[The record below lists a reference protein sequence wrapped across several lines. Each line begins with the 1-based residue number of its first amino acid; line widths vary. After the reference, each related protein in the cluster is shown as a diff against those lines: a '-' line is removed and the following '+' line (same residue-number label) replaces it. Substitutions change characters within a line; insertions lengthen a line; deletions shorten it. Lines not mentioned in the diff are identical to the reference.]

1 MQSEPPDIVRT
12 LRIAAWIWIG
22 YLVSLALVDT
32 LIYDARRMTPV
43 VGYYLVNLTPAI
55 VFLGL
60 SYSKWVRT
68 QVKIIVPVLIS
79 LISLAPL
86 LLYYLFNLHL
96 PPAPLSNIEGM
107 VLRQLPILFIG
118 LVLVAWNYNLA
129 IMLLYSFGIN
139 VFDMLIG
146 NLLGPFNNQ
155 QLTIFYFVIII
166 RTISF
171 IVVGIFINQ
180 LVARLRAQQAALKF
194 ANSELANY
202 ANTLE
207 TLAISQERNRL
218 ARELHDTLAHT
229 LSGLSVQLEIAKAYW
244 KVQPGTSYELLVKS
258 LATTRSGL
266 DETRRAL
273 KALRASPLDDL
284 GLRLA
289 LQNLSE
295 TAAERGRLQLE
306 LVLPEQLPS
315 ISPAV
320 EQCIYRIAQ
329 EAIENVL
336 LHANAKKLGVKLVV
350 DGENLELTIED
361 DGLGLEIAEAEP
373 ANHFGL
379 AGMRE
384 RAQLAGGE
392 LTITSQPGQGT
403 CVILKI

>member
-1 MQSEPPDIVRT
+1 M
-12 LRIAAWIWIG
+12 
-22 YLVSLALVDT
+22 
-32 LIYDARRMTPV
+32 
-43 VGYYLVNLTPAI
+43 
-55 VFLGL
+55 
-60 SYSKWVRT
+60 
-68 QVKIIVPVLIS
+68 
-79 LISLAPL
+79 
-86 LLYYLFNLHL
+86 
-96 PPAPLSNIEGM
+96 
-107 VLRQLPILFIG
+107 
-118 LVLVAWNYNLA
+118 
-129 IMLLYSFGIN
+129 
-139 VFDMLIG
+139 
-146 NLLGPFNNQ
+146 
-155 QLTIFYFVIII
+155 
-166 RTISF
+166 
-171 IVVGIFINQ
+171 
-180 LVARLRAQQAALKF
+180 
-194 ANSELANY
+194 
-202 ANTLE
+202 
-207 TLAISQERNRL
+207 
-218 ARELHDTLAHT
+218 
-229 LSGLSVQLEIAKAYW
+229 
-244 KVQPGTSYELLVKS
+244 LVKS

-315 ISPAV
+315 ISPAA